1 MCAMVDRDVSH
12 VHKFQ
17 STVNTKTVLLIK
29 IWCEVT
35 RRDRLESVRIFNK
48 VSIVRAMDYLI
59 FYAVLGVKFSLS
71 MYFQFIGGAGFVV
84 S

>member
-1 MCAMVDRDVSH
+1 
-12 VHKFQ
+12 
-17 STVNTKTVLLIK
+17 
-29 IWCEVT
+29 
-35 RRDRLESVRIFNK
+35 
-48 VSIVRAMDYLI
+48 MDYLI